1 MEYGFLYKH
10 AASEL
15 DYNHSLCEALWGRL
29 LMSPYPSKKKIS
41 CLNWSSK
48 NWGTPNH
55 YSLQRHLGLPVRHSR
70 KQKNQKVESQTD
82 YDATF
87 KGYLGMSVN
96 QIKLAGEKRVK
107 WELPSRVELLQ
118 HPSIDPV
125 PSLPVVYAQAD
136 NLAPKEARISL
147 SKVSRSR
154 TTRICSAFTPC
165 LSKFF
170 WQKGMMEGKPFRK
183 ALTEPNS
190 GSQLFS
196 YGSWRYLFCR
206 FSQYIVKQDRNIL
219 IFGA

>member
-1 MEYGFLYKH
+1 MRSIADEPLSF
-10 AASEL
+10 
-15 DYNHSLCEALWGRL
+15 
-29 LMSPYPSKKKIS
+29 KKKNQLLELIIQKLRYPKPLFTS
-41 CLNWSSK
+41 E
-48 NWGTPNH
+48 T
-55 YSLQRHLGLPVRHSR
+55 LGSACTSF
-70 KQKNQKVESQTD
+70 KKTKNQKVESQTD

-147 SKVSRSR
+147 SAKVSRSR

-196 YGSWRYLFCR
+196 YGS
-206 FSQYIVKQDRNIL
+206 
-219 IFGA
+219 

>member
-1 MEYGFLYKH
+1 MKLFEVNCWWAPILQ
-10 AASEL
+10 
-15 DYNHSLCEALWGRL
+15 
-29 LMSPYPSKKKIS
+29 KKKNQLLELIIQKLRYPKPLFTS
-41 CLNWSSK
+41 E
-48 NWGTPNH
+48 T
-55 YSLQRHLGLPVRHSR
+55 LGSACTSF
-70 KQKNQKVESQTD
+70 KKTKNQKVESQTD

-147 SKVSRSR
+147 SAKVSRSR